1 MESDDTNLHGNR
13 VDQSVINISARIA
26 DAVEMMQKAKEMT
39 ASSTNILI
47 TVQKELEE
55 LFLSLEK

>member
-13 VDQSVINISARIA
+13 VDRSVINISARIA